1 MTTNIY
7 SLKQKQ
13 NIFKSGVTYLT
24 KVLNGMALG
33 LFSSLIIGLI
43 LKQIGVYTGLNFLS
57 HYGQIAQWM
66 MGPAIG
72 AGVAY
77 SLKVHPLAIFSAIIC
92 GALGAGTITAGGG
105 ITIGEPVGAFI
116 ASLVGAEI
124 GRLISGKT
132 KFDILLIP
140 SLTIISGG
148 LAASLVSPFMV
159 DFMKEVGIF
168 INTLTTL
175 HPIPMGIT
183 LSVVMGII
191 LTLPISSAAIS
202 ISLGLSGIA
211 AGAATV
217 GCAAH
222 MVGFAVSS
230 YRENKIGGL
239 VSQGLGTSMLQ
250 VSNIIKKPI
259 IALPVILTSA
269 ILGPLATTVFHME
282 NNSIGA
288 GMGTS
293 GLVGQIATFKTM
305 GTDGILGILL
315 LHFILPGIF
324 TYFISEFMR
333 KKNWI
338 KYGDLQL

>member
-1 MTTNIY
+1 MTTNINA
-7 SLKQKQ
+7 SKQ
-13 NIFKSGVTYLT
+13 NKNVFSLGITYLT
-24 KVLNGMALG
+24 NVLNGMALG

-43 LKQIGVYTGLNFLS
+43 LKQIGVYTGLSFLS

-77 SLKVHPLAIFSAIIC
+77 SLKVNPLAIFSAIIC
-92 GALGAGTITAGGG
+92 GALGAGTITAAGG
-105 ITIGEPVGAFI
+105 ITIGEPVGALI
-116 ASLVGAEI
+116 ASLVGAEV
-124 GRLISGKT
+124 GRLVTGKT

-140 SLTIISGG
+140 SLTIVSGG
-148 LAASLVSPFMV
+148 IVASLISPLMV
-159 DFMKEVGIF
+159 NFMKEIGLF

-202 ISLGLSGIA
+202 ISLGITGIA

-217 GCAAH
+217 GCATH
-222 MVGFAVSS
+222 MIGFAVSS

-250 VSNIIKKPI
+250 VPNIIKKPI
-259 IALPVILTSA
+259 IALPVIITSA
-269 ILGPLATTVFHME
+269 ILGPLATTLFHME

-305 GTDGILGILL
+305 GTNGLLGILI
-315 LHFILPGIF
+315 LHFFLPGIL

-338 KYGDLQL
+338 KYGDLKL

>member
-1 MTTNIY
+1 MISNMY
-7 SLKQKQ
+7 SLKNNK
-13 NIFKSGVTYLT
+13 NIFKYGVTYLT

-43 LKQIGVYTGLNFLS
+43 LKQIGIYTGLSSLS
-57 HYGQIAQWM
+57 YYGQIAQWM

-92 GALGAGTITAGGG
+92 GALGAGTITSGGG

-116 ASLVGAEI
+116 ASLVGTEV

-140 SLTIISGG
+140 SLTIIFGG
-148 LAASLVSPFMV
+148 LTASFISPLIV
-159 DFMKEVGIF
+159 YFMKDIGIF
-168 INTLTTL
+168 INTLTLL
-175 HPIPMGIT
+175 HPIPMGIS

-202 ISLGLSGIA
+202 ISLGLSGLA

-217 GCAAH
+217 GCSTH
-222 MVGFAVSS
+222 MIGFAVSS
-230 YRENKIGGL
+230 YKENKIGGL
-239 VSQGLGTSMLQ
+239 ISQGLGTSMLQ
-250 VSNIIKKPI
+250 VPNIIKKPI

-269 ILGPLATTVFHME
+269 ILGPLSTTIFHMK

-293 GLVGQIATFKTM
+293 GFVGQIATFETM
-305 GTDGILGILL
+305 GGDGILGIFL
-315 LHFILPGIF
+315 LHFFLPGIL
-324 TYFISEFMR
+324 TYSISRFMR
-333 KKNWI
+333 GKNWI
-338 KYGDLQL
+338 KFGDLKI